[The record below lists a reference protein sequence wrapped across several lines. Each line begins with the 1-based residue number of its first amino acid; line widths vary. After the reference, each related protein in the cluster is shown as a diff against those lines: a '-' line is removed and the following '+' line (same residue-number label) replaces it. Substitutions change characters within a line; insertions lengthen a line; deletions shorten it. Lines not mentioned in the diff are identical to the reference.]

1 MEKLSIKALLLSATL
16 FIPFGIAATCA
27 EERGAIAPFTPDGDG
42 EAATHNA
49 SGSRSDLTVFNR
61 RWTSESKEFV
71 VDSDG
76 IVSAEDKSGNGTDT
90 NNHIGNVTGTVLAT
104 GSLDDIT
111 NRAISLQNKS
121 TRLGDLPPSKQAAV
135 STPECGPSPLTPEE
149 IKTLVEQAA
158 RRHQVD
164 ALFATAI
171 TWAESQFDRS
181 RNSDKG
187 ARGPMQLM
195 PGTAE
200 RFGVRDVCDP
210 ASNIE
215 GGVKYLR
222 VLLDEFQNPLL
233 VAAAY
238 NAGEGR
244 IYEYD
249 GIPPFRETVGYIAKV
264 VNYQLGVT
272 MPALRKKLVGGA
284 QKSSPVVAS
293 KTQSGVIEVKKS
305 GTFVGGVM
313 HF

>member
-1 MEKLSIKALLLSATL
+1 V
-16 FIPFGIAATCA
+16 
-27 EERGAIAPFTPDGDG
+27 
-42 EAATHNA
+42 
-49 SGSRSDLTVFNR
+49 TVFNR
-61 RWTSESKEFV
+61 RWAGESRGFV
-71 VDSDG
+71 VGTDG
-76 IVSAEDKSGNGTDT
+76 VVSAEDKSESDT
-90 NNHIGNVTGTVLAT
+90 RMNNHIGNTLSTFIST
-104 GSLDDIT
+104 GSPDDIT
-111 NRAISLQNKS
+111 KSDTLYQSKDILFGHLPLNKKAHAS
-121 TRLGDLPPSKQAAV
+121 
-135 STPECGPSPLTPEE
+135 PECGPSPLTPEE
-149 IKTLVEQAA
+149 IKTLVAQAA

-210 ASNIE
+210 ASNNE

-244 IYEYD
+244 IYEY
-249 GIPPFRETVGYIAKV
+249 GGVPPFKETVGYVAKV

-272 MPALRKKLVGGA
+272 MPAPKKKLVGGGRR
-284 QKSSPVVAS
+284 SSPVVAS
-293 KTQSGVIEVKKS
+293 KTQSGVIEVKKT

>member
-1 MEKLSIKALLLSATL
+1 MEGLSIKALLLSATL

-27 EERGAIAPFTPDGDG
+27 EERGTIAPFTQDSDG

-49 SGSRSDLTVFNR
+49 SESRSDLTVFNR

-71 VDSDG
+71 VGSDG
-76 IVSAEDKSGNGTDT
+76 IVSAEDESGSGVKT
-90 NNHIGNVTGTVLAT
+90 NNHIGNVYSAVVAT
-104 GSLDDIT
+104 GSLNDIT
-111 NRAISLQNKS
+111 YTAISFQIES
-121 TRLGDLPPSKQAAV
+121 TLLGNLSSNKQATV

-149 IKTLVEQAA
+149 IKTLVQQAA

-244 IYEYD
+244 IYEY
-249 GIPPFRETVGYIAKV
+249 GGVPPFKETVGYVAKV

-272 MPALRKKLVGGA
+272 MPAPKKKLVGGSR
-284 QKSSPVVAS
+284 KSPPVVAS
-293 KTQSGVIEVKKS
+293 EIQSGVIAVKKT

>member
-1 MEKLSIKALLLSATL
+1 MEKLSVKTLLLTATL
-16 FIPFGIAATCA
+16 FAPFGITVACA
-27 EERGAIAPFTPDGDG
+27 DETGKIEPFSRNSDSNST
-42 EAATHNA
+42 TQNR
-49 SGSRSDLTVFNR
+49 SGSPSGVTVFNSR
-61 RWTSESKEFV
+61 LASENKEFV
-71 VDSDG
+71 VGTDG
-76 IVSAEDKSGNGTDT
+76 VVAAEDKSESDT
-90 NNHIGNVTGTVLAT
+90 RVDNHIGNTMSASIST
-104 GSLDDIT
+104 GSLADIIKSDT
-111 NRAISLQNKS
+111 LYQSEDIPFGHLPLNKKAPAS
-121 TRLGDLPPSKQAAV
+121 
-135 STPECGPSPLTPEE
+135 PECGPSPLTPEE

-200 RFGVRDVCDP
+200 RFGVLDVCDP

-244 IYEYD
+244 IYEY
-249 GIPPFRETVGYIAKV
+249 GGVPPFKETVGYIAKV

-272 MPALRKKLVGGA
+272 RPALRKKLVGGG
-284 QKSSPVVAS
+284 QRSSPVVAT

>member
-1 MEKLSIKALLLSATL
+1 MEGLSIKALLLSAAL
-16 FIPFGIAATCA
+16 YAPLGLAAACA
-27 EERGAIAPFTPDGDG
+27 EETGGIAPFVQDNGDKPS
-42 EAATHNA
+42 AQNA
-49 SGSRSDLTVFNR
+49 SGSPSVLTVFNR
-61 RWTSESKEFV
+61 RWPSESKEFV
-71 VDSDG
+71 VGADG
-76 IVSAEDKSGNGTDT
+76 VVAIEDKSGNEPKTS
-90 NNHIGNVTGTVLAT
+90 NHIGNIQSAYVST
-104 GSLDDIT
+104 GSLSEIT
-111 NRAISLQNKS
+111 NTDISNSNESSLFGNFF
-121 TRLGDLPPSKQAAV
+121 LDKQAAISV
-135 STPECGPSPLTPEE
+135 PECGPSSLTPDE
-149 IKTLVEQAA
+149 IKSLVEQAA

-164 ALFATAI
+164 VLFATAI

-195 PGTAE
+195 PKTAE

-215 GGVKYLR
+215 GGVRYLG

-244 IYEYD
+244 IYEY
-249 GIPPFRETVGYIAKV
+249 GGVPPFKETVGYVAKV
-264 VNYQLGVT
+264 VNYQLGVA
-272 MPALRKKLVGGA
+272 MPAPKKKLVGGSRR
-284 QKSSPVVAS
+284 SSPVIAS
-293 KTQSGVIEVKKS
+293 ETESGVIAVKKT